1 MVRFDTNVTGLISF
15 SSEYQAIIEFNL
27 LPMLATDFPRGGRRA
42 QHNKPVGLTLGWAA
56 DLAHGL
62 SGASLGRLV
71 RETRDGAPEQCL
83 RAANL
88 IIP

>member
-1 MVRFDTNVTGLISF
+1 MVRFDISVTGLIGF
-15 SSEYQAIIEFNL
+15 SSECQAIIEFDL
-27 LPMLATDFPRGGRRA
+27 LPMLAKDFLRGGWRA

-62 SGASLGRLV
+62 SGASLSRLV

-83 RAANL
+83 
-88 IIP
+88 